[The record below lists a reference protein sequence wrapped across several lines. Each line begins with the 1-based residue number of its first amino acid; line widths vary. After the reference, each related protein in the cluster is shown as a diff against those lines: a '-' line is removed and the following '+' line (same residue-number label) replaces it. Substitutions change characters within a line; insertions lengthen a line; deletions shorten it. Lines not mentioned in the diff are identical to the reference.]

1 MRGLRESRR
10 DMLRTHSG
18 TSTSLING
26 NTNAMNYV
34 GNTPVVSFNPPTIPE
49 IKDAEM
55 LELYMRS
62 REDIYDNE
70 SNIRRRTGIISKLS
84 SIVQEWVIH
93 MGTIKHM
100 DPEYIHDGG
109 GVQLKIFGSQK
120 IGVQS
125 PDSDI
130 DVLCIAPNY
139 ISREEFFNVFCIH
152 LSSHE
157 NVSMMFTIPEAYTPV
172 AKFYLDGQAIDM
184 IFVSL
189 DLPRIPHDLDI
200 LDPKYLCGLDDA
212 GIRSING
219 CRVAE
224 KVLQLVPNV
233 PTFCT
238 ALRAIKHW
246 AKTRGL
252 YSNVLGFLGG
262 VNFAILVAFV
272 CQRYVNANAA
282 TIVRKLFMIFSQ
294 WRWPNP
300 VHLTQ
305 VEENIEIGGRCL
317 PVWNPM
323 YNPKDAAHR
332 MPIITPAYPAM
343 NSAYNVGLP
352 QFRTLQEEIFRGQ
365 LIFQA
370 FPTVTHLSNEGIG
383 MQVWR
388 ELFASPCRE
397 FFSRY
402 PLYVQIDISSTSPE
416 EQRSWF
422 GWCESRLRTFIVAL
436 EQPPM
441 LYCHPQASC
450 YHRQLSE
457 PLPHNSDDAN
467 YSHDPGAHAR
477 YVSSFF
483 LGLSFRD
490 NMVDITPSIQEFLYR
505 TNGWQGK
512 QPSMLISINTRGPNE
527 IPSFVQ
533 ETTAEPSST
542 LRCTPSCTPLKPFL
556 SDTPLSPSGAKT
568 PITATL
574 NSPIPSSQGSPF
586 FRDIDSR
593 VASNFHSPDIVNDLK
608 FGSVDPSMLTAWHN
622 GKTPNG
628 YTAYS
633 ARQGVAEGI
642 VLPPPLTSS
651 TSVGVLNTTS
661 GEQSP
666 ETPMKRKLS
675 I

>member
-1 MRGLRESRR
+1 
-10 DMLRTHSG
+10 MLRNLPGS
-18 TSTSLING
+18 STSIVNG
-26 NTNAMNYV
+26 SSHSMNYA
-34 GNTPVVSFNPPTIPE
+34 GNTPVVSFNPPSIPE
-49 IKDAEM
+49 VKDAEM
-55 LELYMRS
+55 LEFYMRS
-62 REDIYDNE
+62 REDIYDNDT
-70 SNIRRRTGIISKLS
+70 NIRRRMEIISTLS

-93 MGTIKHM
+93 MGTLKQI
-100 DPEYIHDGG
+100 DPANIHAGG

-125 PDSDI
+125 PDADI

-152 LSSHE
+152 LSTYE

-189 DLPRIPHDLDI
+189 DLPRVPDDLDI
-200 LDPKYLCGLDDA
+200 LDPKYLRGLDDA

-246 AKTRGL
+246 AKIRGL

-300 VHLTQ
+300 VHLTH
-305 VEENIEIGGRCL
+305 VEENIDVGGRCL
-317 PVWNPM
+317 PVWNPI

-370 FPTVTHLSNEGIG
+370 YPTVAHLNNDGG
-383 MQVWR
+383 GTQVWR
-388 ELFASPCRE
+388 ELFASPYRE

-402 PLYVQIDISSTSPE
+402 PLYVQIDISSASPE

-450 YHRQLSE
+450 YHRQLHESFSNHPE
-457 PLPHNSDDAN
+457 NGAN
-467 YSHDPGAHAR
+467 VRTR
-477 YVSSFF
+477 YISSFF
-483 LGLSFRD
+483 LGLSYRD
-490 NMVDITPSIQEFLYR
+490 NMVDITPSIQDFLYR
-505 TNGWQGK
+505 TNTWQGK
-512 QPSMLISINTRGPNE
+512 QPSMLISIQTRGPDE
-527 IPSFVQ
+527 IPGFVQ
-533 ETTAEPSST
+533 ETAAEPSST

-556 SDTPLSPSGAKT
+556 ADTPLSPTGAKNSISASLQS
-568 PITATL
+568 PRANPP
-574 NSPIPSSQGSPF
+574 NSPFGRDVETRIAGS
-586 FRDIDSR
+586 
-593 VASNFHSPDIVNDLK
+593 FHSPEVVNDVK
-608 FGSVDPSMLTAWHN
+608 FGTVEASMLTSLHN
-622 GKTPNG
+622 GKHPNG
-628 YTAYS
+628 YSPYAN
-633 ARQGVAEGI
+633 RQPGFEDSVF
-642 VLPPPLTSS
+642 PPPLTSS
-651 TSVGVLNTTS
+651 TSVGSLPTTS
-661 GEQSP
+661 AEQSP